1 MSILSKGITFATGDQ
16 VTATK
21 LNNLVD
27 SATFASGAVDDV
39 SVGLSGGALYVKD
52 LGVTTARIAANAV
65 TPAKLSTG
73 GPYWNTSGYV
83 GVGTTSPTFR
93 FVSADSS
100 FDGMWGGS
108 SSTYSFLGLGGY
120 YDAAAGSAQIG
131 YERSTG
137 SLTFGVGTRDTPTER
152 FRVDVTGNVGIGTTT
167 PASKLE
173 VNGSFSATSASIGG
187 TAIYPLTRP
196 SAQAPNNVNS
206 VDFYSIPSWVK
217 RITILLDGIS
227 TNGSADLI
235 IQIGSSGGF
244 ETSGYTSVAYDNG
257 GSVTDASSFIITR
270 ATTSSSN
277 SYGIIT
283 ICNAYDNSWV
293 SSGQVSYG
301 SILTSS
307 NGVKALSST
316 LDRLR
321 LITNGGIDKFDAGAV
336 NIMYE

>member
-65 TPAKLSTG
+65 TPAKLSSGAPTWDGSGNVTATG
-73 GPYWNTSGYV
+73 FISGTGFYANNGSGDTSIE
-83 GVGTTSPTFR
+83 
-93 FVSADSS
+93 
-100 FDGMWGGS
+100 
-108 SSTYSFLGLGGY
+108 LGG
-120 YDAAAGSAQIG
+120 
-131 YERSTG
+131 
-137 SLTFGVGTRDTPTER
+137 
-152 FRVDVTGNVGIGTTT
+152 TGNVFIDLKKPHSDDFDLRIQTDGTNSQIESLGQLYINTT
-167 PASKLE
+167 NGQN
-173 VNGSFSATSASIGG
+173 VNINNLAITNATVGG
-187 TAIYPLTRP
+187 TYIYPLTRA
-196 SAQAPNNVNS
+196 SVQVPNNVNS

-217 RITILLDGIS
+217 RITIFLNGIS

-257 GSVTDASSFIITR
+257 GSVTDTSSFIITR

-307 NGVKALSST
+307 NGVKGLSST

-321 LITNGGIDKFDAGAV
+321 LISIGGTDKFDAGAV